1 MIKTRVNQN
10 QKPIGMLQGGFSLLE
25 LMLSMALL
33 SIVVGVVVQGLSV
46 LQQKNAGELNR
57 VDLTQET
64 RQFQDQILRDIR
76 QAGFPSIAMF
86 DPSTLSSST
95 NCASDANV
103 ACGLI
108 SVTSSALQFEGDI
121 DGSGVSEVFIQLV
134 TPAGGCPCTVQRGT
148 LSKSS
153 YINGGSPAYYTELNY
168 VVNTSIFT
176 AYDYQGNSISLPAS
190 ASNLPNI
197 KNIGITLYVQSP
209 FPDPGRPGSTPY
221 YPDITMVSVAK
232 INN

>member
-1 MIKTRVNQN
+1 MDTNQGR
-10 QKPIGMLQGGFSLLE
+10 KAIGGFQRGFSLLE
-25 LMLSMALL
+25 LLLSMAILC
-33 SIVVGVVVQGLSV
+33 IVAGVVVDGLAS
-46 LQQKNAGELNR
+46 LQQRNIGEVNR

-64 RQFQDQILRDIR
+64 RQFQDQILRDLR

-86 DPSTLSSST
+86 DPSTLTSST
-95 NCASDANV
+95 NCALDNNV

-108 SVTSSALQFEGDI
+108 SVSSTAIQFEGDI
-121 DGSGVSEVFIQLV
+121 DGSGVSEVYIQLV
-134 TPAGGCPCTVQRGT
+134 QPAGGCPCTLQRGT
-148 LSKSS
+148 VLKSV
-153 YINGGSPAYYTELNY
+153 GGTPTYYTELNY
-168 VVNTSIFT
+168 VMNTSVFT

-209 FPDPGRPGSTPY
+209 FPDPGRPGAPY
-221 YPDITMVSVAK
+221 YPDITMVSEAK